1 MAYDDDIE
9 QFLRWLQARLPMA
22 EQIEDPAERNRT
34 LLQIESAIQL
44 AIQYGMLLEERDDE
58 VVPSPFVERDSPVR
72 VVEDASVTSKDAY
85 DESMCRNC
93 EADMSG
99 DLDFCPACGEFR

>member
-1 MAYDDDIE
+1 MVDEEGIE
-9 QFLRWLQARLPMA
+9 QFQRWLQARLPMA
-22 EQIEDPAERNRT
+22 EQIEDPAERNRA
-34 LLQIESAIQL
+34 LQQIESAIQL
-44 AIQYGMLLEERDDE
+44 TIQYGTLLREADE
-58 VVPSPFVERDSPVR
+58 VVPAPFVERDSPVR

-99 DLDFCPACGEFR
+99 ALAFCPACGAFR

>member
-1 MAYDDDIE
+1 MVDEEGIE
-9 QFLRWLQARLPMA
+9 QFQRWLQARLPMA

-34 LLQIESAIQL
+34 LQQIESAIQL
-44 AIQYGMLLEERDDE
+44 AIQYGMLLSEADEE
-58 VVPSPFVERDSPVR
+58 VPSPFVERDTPVR

-99 DLDFCPACGEFR
+99 GLDFCPACGEFR

>member
-1 MAYDDDIE
+1 MVDEEGIE
-9 QFLRWLQARLPMA
+9 QFQRWLQARLPMA
-22 EQIEDPAERNRT
+22 EQIEDPAERNRA
-34 LLQIESAIQL
+34 LQQIESAIQL
-44 AIQYGMLLEERDDE
+44 AIQYDMLLSEADE

>member
-1 MAYDDDIE
+1 MAHEEGIE
-9 QFLRWLQARLPMA
+9 QFQRWLQARLPMA
-22 EQIEDPAERNRT
+22 EQIEDPAERNRA
-34 LLQIESAIQL
+34 LQQIESAIQL
-44 AIQYGMLLEERDDE
+44 TIQYGTLLSEADE

-72 VVEDASVTSKDAY
+72 VVEDARVTSKDAY

>member
-1 MAYDDDIE
+1 MVDEEGIE
-9 QFLRWLQARLPMA
+9 QFQRWLQARLPMA
-22 EQIEDPAERNRT
+22 EQIEDPAERNRA
-34 LLQIESAIQL
+34 LQQIESAIQL
-44 AIQYGMLLEERDDE
+44 TIQYGTLLSEADE

-72 VVEDASVTSKDAY
+72 VVEDASGTSKDAY